1 MRMAL
6 VQNSGI
12 KPGWMGNKP
21 KNYWNRIVINSNLNS
36 NVKSVLSRKKVDVT
50 PVQNT
55 GIKRYQSGIF
65 NFNSMFLEVYLI
77 IS

>member
-12 KPGWMGNKP
+12 KPGKMGNKR
-21 KNYWNRIVINSNLNS
+21 KNYWNRIVIYS

-55 GIKRYQSGIF
+55 SIKRYQSGIL

>member
-12 KPGWMGNKP
+12 KPGYMGNKP
-21 KNYWNRIVINSNLNS
+21 KNYWNRIVINS

-55 GIKRYQSGIF
+55 GIKRYQSGIL

>member
-21 KNYWNRIVINSNLNS
+21 KNYWNRIVINSN
-36 NVKSVLSRKKVDVT
+36 VKSVLSRNKVDVT

-55 GIKRYQSGIF
+55 GIKRYQSGIL

>member
-12 KPGWMGNKP
+12 KPGYK
-21 KNYWNRIVINSNLNS
+21 RIVIYS

-55 GIKRYQSGIF
+55 GIKRYQSGIL